1 MKSSVEIIRDKQHN
15 RQHSFEEIKFIVNGF
30 TNGDIPDYQMT
41 AWLMAVYFNGMDIS
55 EARHYTKAMIES
67 GKKLDFSYLP
77 DFVVDKHST
86 GGVGDKVSLILGPLL
101 ASCGLYVPM
110 LSGRGLGHTGGT
122 LDKFESIPGYNAD

>member
-15 RQHSFEEIKFIVNGF
+15 RQHSFEEIKYIVDGF

-67 GKKLDFSYLP
+67 GKKLDF
-77 DFVVDKHST
+77 F
-86 GGVGDKVSLILGPLL
+86 
-101 ASCGLYVPM
+101 
-110 LSGRGLGHTGGT
+110 LS
-122 LDKFESIPGYNAD
+122 P